1 MEFRKVTLGD
11 ISIDGG
17 KYGIAASAVEYNPTL
32 HTYLRI
38 TDINEDGTLDIKN
51 LKSVSDKKAINYIL
65 KENDIVFART
75 GNSTGKSYFYDK
87 RDGELVY
94 AGFLIKFSLNESLVN
109 PKYIKYITQSQ
120 EYKGWVKNYS
130 IGSTRGNI
138 NAKHYADLPIL
149 LPNRTYQ
156 DKVVK
161 ILEKLDNKI
170 RVNINIIENLEQ
182 ISQTLF
188 KRWFIDFEFPNEEGQ
203 PYKSS
208 GGKLVESELGEIP
221 EGWEVK
227 KLKDLTLQYKD
238 TFNPKKSEEE
248 EVYHYSLPAYDAN
261 SYPVVDKVKEIK
273 SNKWIV
279 EDNCVV
285 FSKMNPK
292 TPRVWLIKE
301 KDDLLNV
308 ASSEFVVLKN
318 KSEKSNFFI
327 YNVCNNQKF
336 TEYLCSNTTGSTNSR
351 QRVTPTIALDFKLA
365 VNEQII
371 SKFSNLISANGKMI
385 LEAAEENKNLEK
397 LRDTLLPKLLSGEIE
412 IPDDL
417 EV

>member
-1 MEFRKVTLGD
+1 LEFKEFQLGD
-11 ISIDGG
+11 LVKYNNDKISVFEVKKENYISTENMLPDKKGIGDNAKLPEKG
-17 KYGIAASAVEYNPTL
+17 KVNVYVHGDILISNIRPYFKKIWFADNIGSHSTDVLN
-32 HTYLRI
+32 LRI
-38 TDINEDGTLDIKN
+38 TSKEVLSKYLYYYVLQDRFFEYMTTSSKGTKMPRGDKQAIMKYPVFIPDISMQSKIVSILSNLDDKIQNN
-51 LKSVSDKKAINYIL
+51 LYII
-65 KENDIVFART
+65 D
-75 GNSTGKSYFYDK
+75 
-87 RDGELVY
+87 
-94 AGFLIKFSLNESLVN
+94 
-109 PKYIKYITQSQ
+109 
-120 EYKGWVKNYS
+120 
-130 IGSTRGNI
+130 
-138 NAKHYADLPIL
+138 
-149 LPNRTYQ
+149 
-156 DKVVK
+156 
-161 ILEKLDNKI
+161 
-170 RVNINIIENLEQ
+170 NLEQ

-208 GGKLVESELGEIP
+208 GGKMIESELGEIP

-385 LEAAEENKNLEK
+385 LEAAEENKNLEQ